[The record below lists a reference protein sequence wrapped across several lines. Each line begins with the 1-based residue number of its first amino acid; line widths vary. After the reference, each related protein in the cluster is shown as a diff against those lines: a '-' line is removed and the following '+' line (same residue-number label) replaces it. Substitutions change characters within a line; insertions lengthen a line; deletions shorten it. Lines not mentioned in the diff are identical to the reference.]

1 MGKIGQPG
9 LELGDL
15 ATISAEVLYFDPA
28 GTSFI
33 LDPK

>member
-1 MGKIGQPG
+1 MGEIGQLE

-15 ATISAEVLYFDPA
+15 ATISAEVLYLGSA

>member
-1 MGKIGQPG
+1 MRKIGQPE

-15 ATISAEVLYFDPA
+15 ATISAEVLHFDSA